1 MHSINSDRGP
11 VLVTVEYRIRLED
24 RESFLKAITKLEHIR
39 RRDGA
44 YAWGIF
50 EDTKQEGRMLE
61 TFMVESWV
69 EHLRQ
74 HERVT
79 KADRRVEDAVDRFD
93 LDGEPKVTHFVAA
106 EP

>member
-1 MHSINSDRGP
+1 
-11 VLVTVEYRIRLED
+11 V
-24 RESFLKAITKLEHIR
+24 R

-50 EDTKQEGRMLE
+50 EDTAEQGRMLE
-61 TFMVESWV
+61 TFLVESWM

-79 KADRRVEDAVDRFD
+79 QADRVVQDAVDGFHQ
-93 LDGEPKVTHFVAA
+93 DGEPKVTHFVAA